1 MPLYK
6 FTEKRLKKRELENEL
21 GITDIKDKM
30 REMGQ
35 DVLSSDND
43 LDSEESSD
51 EEDEDEDVVEDE
63 VSAEEDDGIGSG
75 KDDCSEGTVSS
86 RSYSMNSNAPSDRSL
101 SPFPLSPF
109 EALERP
115 IYNHETGLKFCVF
128 CPGRVLKNDHMVEI
142 HLDSGAH
149 KRASKRFETYLLTVS
164 PDSSMDPRRIAKLVL
179 PSALSL
185 RSQVDKS
192 SNKPSKPSAKKKGSL
207 IQGKRSRI
215 EQESQKKVQE
225 KIRQGDREGKGLNRR
240 ERRLL
245 AQKLGGLEA
254 ISRDKPERLI
264 MNASAIESTKEK
276 KSKITVKEK
285 QPSKKAKIG

>member
-51 EEDEDEDVVEDE
+51 EDDEDEDVIEDE

-75 KDDCSEGTVSS
+75 KDDCSE
-86 RSYSMNSNAPSDRSL
+86 A
-101 SPFPLSPF
+101 FPLSPF

-115 IYNHETGLKFCVF
+115 IYDHETELKFCVF

-142 HLDSGAH
+142 HLDSGASLDAH

-254 ISRDKPERLI
+254 ISRDKPEGLN
-264 MNASAIESTKEK
+264 MNASATESTKEK
-276 KSKITVKEK
+276 KSKTTVKEK